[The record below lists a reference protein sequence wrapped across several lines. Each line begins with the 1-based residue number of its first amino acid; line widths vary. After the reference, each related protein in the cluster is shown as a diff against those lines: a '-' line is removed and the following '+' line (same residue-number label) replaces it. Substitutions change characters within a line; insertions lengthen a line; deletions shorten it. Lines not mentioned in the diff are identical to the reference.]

1 VEISRRTDY
10 ALRILLDLAR
20 SDGTPVSV
28 RTIAERQDVP
38 YAFARGI
45 GSELVSAGMVESRR
59 GVNGGFVLVR
69 DPESVTVLEV
79 VEAMQGPIS
88 CAVCTS
94 DPGWCKRMGG
104 CSVHDVWSGADEM
117 LREYLGSKSLAGL
130 IGSEGKVR

>member
-20 SDGTPVSV
+20 SDAEPISV
-28 RTIAERQDVP
+28 RTIAGRQDVP

-45 GSELVSAGMVESRR
+45 GRELVSAGLAESSR
-59 GVNGGFVLVR
+59 GVNGGLVLAR
-69 DPESVTVLEV
+69 DPGDISMLEV

-94 DPGWCKRMGG
+94 DPGWCSRMGG
-104 CSVHDVWSGADEM
+104 CSVHRVWTGADEM
-117 LREYLGSKSLAGL
+117 LKEYLGSKSLGGL
-130 IGSEGKVR
+130 LESEGGR